1 MEHDDRFRPQHA
13 AQPAVRLPV
22 ERLEEAH
29 RHMPAAAC
37 LRRVAG
43 GAGRGRGAVDQPAD
57 RLVEHLDAEQRR
69 IVAIPCSQPG
79 QYVQREP
86 DGLRTAVPTAH
97 TGQSAVVVPVL
108 RAGHGMQVDEDLES
122 GGVGPVERTVEEPDA
137 AGMPRHVAEDEIRHR
152 DTHQVAAV
160 RSDGTEIVERDVG
173 LAMAAQETVEGVR
186 RHGPVHPDLVGFAAG
201 AEQPGRHPAFQHQPV
216 AQIHPADR
224 FVEAQRHPITSI
236 PCNIPS
242 HHRTPAPLRSGLD
255 LTNPLTRYIYGL

>member
-1 MEHDDRFRPQHA
+1 
-13 AQPAVRLPV
+13 
-22 ERLEEAH
+22 
-29 RHMPAAAC
+29 
-37 LRRVAG
+37 
-43 GAGRGRGAVDQPAD
+43 
-57 RLVEHLDAEQRR
+57 
-69 IVAIPCSQPG
+69 
-79 QYVQREP
+79 
-86 DGLRTAVPTAH
+86 
-97 TGQSAVVVPVL
+97 
-108 RAGHGMQVDEDLES
+108 MQVDEDLES

-201 AEQPGRHPAFQHQPV
+201 AEQPGRHPAFQHEPV

-236 PCNIPS
+236 PCDAHLPS
-242 HHRTPAPLRSGLD
+242 SHTGAASERPRSHQPPYPVHIRT
-255 LTNPLTRYIYGL
+255 LTHSALSLSRTTAEFRGFREWFTVTMCQSPGTPPVTVIYRNRNPSFKTAEFQGFREWITVTIDQSPQCTTRGYGL